1 MRVRLAAYWPWRSS
15 SPDRGE
21 PWLFWDLWRCLCS
34 ELSAEALVYYYYY
47 LPAMF
52 PGVAIVTV
60 LSRAN
65 GPRVFGI
72 RVSVLIL
79 VAAAV
84 FSFLYCY
91 PRMMALEAPYD
102 CMFGCWS

>member
-1 MRVRLAAYWPWRSS
+1 
-15 SPDRGE
+15 
-21 PWLFWDLWRCLCS
+21 
-34 ELSAEALVYYYYY
+34 
-47 LPAMF
+47 MF
-52 PGVAIVTV
+52 LGVAIVIV

-79 VAAAV
+79 AAAAV
-84 FSFLYCY
+84 FFLYCY